1 MENDRGGVYLL
12 IAAAIESCTF
22 ISAKTTVESERNVPM
37 RTNIINCGHIEVS
50 GSSRKFGGL
59 IVSSRKEDGAS
70 ADAGAEAVDEDAPN
84 IKNNDATIG
93 GMDRKMLRNL
103 LIHLPVYDIQRTLA
117 CIKKTYGKLLTVLSQ
132 K

>member
-1 MENDRGGVYLL
+1 MYIYICE
-12 IAAAIESCTF
+12 A
-22 ISAKTTVESERNVPM
+22 TVESEWIVPM
-37 RTNIINCGHIEVS
+37 RTNIINCGDIEVS

-59 IVSSRKEDGAS
+59 IVSSWKEDGAS

-93 GMDRKMLRNL
+93 GMDGKMLRNL
-103 LIHLPVYDIQRTLA
+103 LIHLPAVYDIRRMLA
-117 CIKKTYGKLLTVLSQ
+117 CIKKTYGKLQTVLSQ